1 MPIYEY
7 VCDSCG
13 KQIEK
18 IQKFSDPLLTE
29 CDCEQK
35 GRLRKMMSQSSFVL
49 KGGGWYMTDYAN
61 KSTNGAKTEV
71 PNAGQCAM
79 GACETGA
86 CSTDLVD

>member
-29 CDCEQK
+29 CDCEQR
-35 GRLRKMMSQSSFVL
+35 GRLKKVMSQSSFVL

-61 KSTNGAKTEV
+61 KSTKKEAPAE
-71 PNAGQCAM
+71 AAQCGM
-79 GACETGA
+79 GACGAGA
-86 CSTDLVD
+86 CSAELTE